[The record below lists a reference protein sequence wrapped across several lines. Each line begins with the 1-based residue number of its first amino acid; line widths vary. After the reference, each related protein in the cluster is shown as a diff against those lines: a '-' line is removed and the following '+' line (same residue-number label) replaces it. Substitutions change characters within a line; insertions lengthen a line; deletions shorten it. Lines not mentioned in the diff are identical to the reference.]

1 MGASYPLPPPSPSL
15 PLLSHHIPRTFPRR
29 SLASTI
35 TNMYIT
41 SSTFLALLSLLLPS
55 MAAPVHFPTTSP
67 ASGNEHD
74 YHPFGD
80 RSLVRFTFRVSQ
92 V

>member
-1 MGASYPLPPPSPSL
+1 
-15 PLLSHHIPRTFPRR
+15 
-29 SLASTI
+29 
-35 TNMYIT
+35 MYIT